1 MRYGGILAKF
11 LSVYGGS
18 PESSDEASRT
28 DVAVVFGVER
38 WFAPPREA
46 DSSPAT
52 NVYTGGM
59 AQTHP
64 WLLTRDFR
72 FMWWSQV
79 LSQVAEG
86 ISKLALLW
94 FVYAVT
100 GSPLKTTVIG
110 LLQTLPPIL
119 LGPFIGV
126 IVDRFPKK
134 TLLIGSDVARGVL
147 IGLIPCLVSIEHFTV
162 ESLYLLTFLFGVA
175 TAVFVPAL
183 SSAVPFMVARPQ
195 FTAANALLQSTT
207 SLGII
212 IGPAVSGLGI
222 AFSGSQDVL
231 CLNALTYFAS
241 AACLL
246 PIQLR
251 TPESMPATGVGW
263 KSFIR
268 HLFEGVRYAFFT
280 HHTLLILI
288 VLASVYTFG
297 SGAFTTLFPV
307 FARQLLGL
315 GPVEVG
321 YLWSWLGVGLLV
333 SSLAL
338 IRVSGWDLRGRLV
351 AITVSCALAGLAVV
365 GLTWTDEVRMAAVCV
380 ACVGIGLGTWTPI
393 AWGIIQEVAPPGMVG
408 RVMAVYTS
416 MATATSMA
424 GMSVFG
430 WVTESAGSVVS
441 IIGIGGVMFIL
452 AAGTAWFRGRVAR
465 HHAVVMRS
473 QIMLH

>member
-1 MRYGGILAKF
+1 
-11 LSVYGGS
+11 
-18 PESSDEASRT
+18 
-28 DVAVVFGVER
+28 
-38 WFAPPREA
+38 
-46 DSSPAT
+46 
-52 NVYTGGM
+52 M
-59 AQTHP
+59 AHAHR
-64 WLLTRDFR
+64 WLLTRDFS

-119 LGPFIGV
+119 FGPFIGV

-134 TLLIGSDVARGVL
+134 VILIGSDAARGVL
-147 IGLIPCLVSIEHFTV
+147 IGLIPCLVSIDNFTV
-162 ESLYLLTFLFGVA
+162 ESLYLLTFLFGMA
-175 TAVFVPAL
+175 TAVFVPTL

-212 IGPAVSGLGI
+212 IGPAVSGIGI

-246 PIQLR
+246 PIRLR
-251 TPESMPATGVGW
+251 AAEQVADDSAGW
-263 KSFIR
+263 RPFIR
-268 HLFEGVRYAFFT
+268 HLVEGLRYAFLT
-280 HHTLLILI
+280 HRTLLILI

-307 FARQLLGL
+307 FGRQLLGL

-321 YLWSWLGVGLLV
+321 YLWSWLGVGLLL
-333 SSLAL
+333 SSIGL
-338 IRVSGWDLRGRLV
+338 IRLSSWNLHKRLL
-351 AITVSCALAGLAVV
+351 AIAVSCALAGLAVV
-365 GLTWTDEVRMAAVCV
+365 GLTWTESFGVASAYVVCI
-380 ACVGIGLGTWTPI
+380 GIGLGTWTPI

-408 RVMAVYTS
+408 RVMAVYTA
-416 MATATSMA
+416 MATATSML
-424 GMSVFG
+424 GMSAFG
-430 WVTESAGSVVS
+430 WIAESFGSVVS
-441 IIGIGGVMFIL
+441 IIGIGGVMGVL
-452 AAGTAWFRGRVAR
+452 AWGSVWFGGRIRDAEVAETESGR
-465 HHAVVMRS
+465 
-473 QIMLH
+473 

>member
-1 MRYGGILAKF
+1 
-11 LSVYGGS
+11 
-18 PESSDEASRT
+18 
-28 DVAVVFGVER
+28 
-38 WFAPPREA
+38 
-46 DSSPAT
+46 
-52 NVYTGGM
+52 M
-59 AQTHP
+59 AQAHR

-119 LGPFIGV
+119 FGPFIGV

-134 TLLIGSDVARGVL
+134 AILIGSDVARGLL
-147 IGLIPCLVSIEHFTV
+147 IGLIPCLVSIENFTV
-162 ESLYLLTFLFGVA
+162 ESLYVLTLLFGVA
-175 TAVFVPAL
+175 TAVFVPTL

-246 PIQLR
+246 PIRLR
-251 TPESMPATGVGW
+251 AVESESTDDAGW
-263 KSFIR
+263 RPFIR
-268 HLFEGVRYAFFT
+268 HLLEGLRYAFLT
-280 HHTLLILI
+280 HRTLLILI
-288 VLASVYTFG
+288 VLASIYTFG

-307 FARQLLGL
+307 FGRQLLGL

-321 YLWSWLGVGLLV
+321 YLWSWLGVGLLL
-333 SSLAL
+333 SSLVL
-338 IRVSGWDLRGRLV
+338 IRLSAWDLQQRLV
-351 AITVSCALAGLAVV
+351 AITVSSALAGLAVV
-365 GLTWTDEVRMAAVCV
+365 VLTWTDDFRMASVCV
-380 ACVGIGLGTWTPI
+380 ICVGIGFGTWTPI
-393 AWGIIQEVAPPGMVG
+393 AWGIIQEMAPPGMVG
-408 RVMAVYTS
+408 RVMAVYTA

-424 GMSVFG
+424 GMSAFG
-430 WVTESAGSVVS
+430 WVTESAGSVAS
-441 IIGIGGVMFIL
+441 IIGIGGVMFVL
-452 AAGTAWFRGRVAR
+452 AAGTAWFGRRMGSAGMAEAR
-465 HHAVVMRS
+465 RET
-473 QIMLH
+473 

>member
-1 MRYGGILAKF
+1 MGHF
-11 LSVYGGS
+11 LPLLSL
-18 PESSDEASRT
+18 P
-28 DVAVVFGVER
+28 
-38 WFAPPREA
+38 
-46 DSSPAT
+46 DSTPAT
-52 NVYTGGM
+52 NVYTVDM
-59 AQTHP
+59 LHAHR
-64 WLLTRDFR
+64 WLLTRDFA

-119 LGPFIGV
+119 FGPFIGV
-126 IVDRFPKK
+126 IVDRLPKK
-134 TLLIGSDVARGVL
+134 AILIVSDVARGLL
-147 IGLIPCLVSIEHFTV
+147 IGLIPCLVSIENFTV
-162 ESLYLLTFLFGVA
+162 EALYVLTFLFGVA
-175 TAVFVPAL
+175 TAVFVPTL

-212 IGPAVSGLGI
+212 IGPAVSGIGI

-246 PIQLR
+246 PIRLR
-251 TPESMPATGVGW
+251 GTNQAVNESAGW
-263 KSFIR
+263 RPFIR
-268 HLFEGVRYAFFT
+268 HLVEGLRYAFLT
-280 HHTLLILI
+280 HRTLLILI

-307 FARQLLGL
+307 FGRQLLGL

-321 YLWSWLGVGLLV
+321 YLWSWLGVGFLLA
-333 SSLAL
+333 SIGL
-338 IRVSGWDLRGRLV
+338 IRLSAWDLARRLQ
-351 AITVSCALAGLAVV
+351 AIAASCAVAGLAVV
-365 GLTWTDEVRMAAVCV
+365 GLTWTESFGMASAYVVCI
-380 ACVGIGLGTWTPI
+380 GIGLGTWTPI

-408 RVMAVYTS
+408 RVMAVYTA
-416 MATATSMA
+416 MATATSML
-424 GMSVFG
+424 GMSAFG
-430 WVTESAGSVVS
+430 WVAESFGSIAS
-441 IIGIGGVMFIL
+441 IVGIGGVMGLL
-452 AAGTAWFRGRVAR
+452 AGGTAWFRGWTRR
-465 HHAVVMRS
+465 ETHLM
-473 QIMLH
+473 

>member
-1 MRYGGILAKF
+1 MGHFSPL
-11 LSVYGGS
+11 LSL
-18 PESSDEASRT
+18 P
-28 DVAVVFGVER
+28 
-38 WFAPPREA
+38 
-46 DSSPAT
+46 DSTPAA
-52 NVYTGGM
+52 NVYTGDM
-59 AQTHP
+59 LHAHR
-64 WLLTRDFR
+64 WLLTRDFA

-119 LGPFIGV
+119 FGPFIGV
-126 IVDRFPKK
+126 IVDRVPKK
-134 TLLIGSDVARGVL
+134 AILIVSDVARGLL
-147 IGLIPCLVSIEHFTV
+147 IGLIPCLVSIENFTV
-162 ESLYLLTFLFGVA
+162 EALYVLTFLFGVA
-175 TAVFVPAL
+175 TAVFVPTL

-212 IGPAVSGLGI
+212 IGPAVSGIGI

-246 PIQLR
+246 PIRLR
-251 TPESMPATGVGW
+251 GTNQAVNESAGW
-263 KSFIR
+263 RPFIR
-268 HLFEGVRYAFFT
+268 HLVEGLRYAFLT
-280 HHTLLILI
+280 HRTLLILI

-307 FARQLLGL
+307 FGRQLLGL

-321 YLWSWLGVGLLV
+321 YLWSWLGVGFLLA
-333 SSLAL
+333 SIGL
-338 IRVSGWDLRGRLV
+338 IRLSAWNLARRLQ
-351 AITVSCALAGLAVV
+351 AIAASCAVAGLAVV
-365 GLTWTDEVRMAAVCV
+365 GLTWTDSFGMAAAYVVCI
-380 ACVGIGLGTWTPI
+380 GIGLGTWTPI

-408 RVMAVYTS
+408 RVMAVYTA
-416 MATATSMA
+416 MATATSML
-424 GMSVFG
+424 GMSAFG
-430 WVTESAGSVVS
+430 WVAESFGSIAS
-441 IIGIGGVMFIL
+441 IVGIGGVMGVL
-452 AAGTAWFRGRVAR
+452 AGGTAWFRGWTRR
-465 HHAVVMRS
+465 ETHSM
-473 QIMLH
+473 

>member
-1 MRYGGILAKF
+1 MGHFSPL
-11 LSVYGGS
+11 LSL
-18 PESSDEASRT
+18 P
-28 DVAVVFGVER
+28 
-38 WFAPPREA
+38 
-46 DSSPAT
+46 DSTPAA
-52 NVYTGGM
+52 NVYTGDM
-59 AQTHP
+59 LHAHR
-64 WLLTRDFR
+64 WLLTRDFA

-119 LGPFIGV
+119 FGPFIGV
-126 IVDRFPKK
+126 IVDRLPKK
-134 TLLIGSDVARGVL
+134 AILIVSDVARGLL
-147 IGLIPCLVSIEHFTV
+147 IGLIPCLVSIENFTV
-162 ESLYLLTFLFGVA
+162 EALYVLTFLFGVA
-175 TAVFVPAL
+175 TAVFVPTL

-212 IGPAVSGLGI
+212 IGPAVSGIGI

-246 PIQLR
+246 PIRLR
-251 TPESMPATGVGW
+251 GTNQAVNESAGW
-263 KSFIR
+263 RPFIR
-268 HLFEGVRYAFFT
+268 HLVEGLRYAFLT
-280 HHTLLILI
+280 HRTLLILI

-307 FARQLLGL
+307 FGRQLLGL

-321 YLWSWLGVGLLV
+321 YLWSWLGVGFLLA
-333 SSLAL
+333 SIGL
-338 IRVSGWDLRGRLV
+338 IRLSAWNLARRLQ
-351 AITVSCALAGLAVV
+351 AIAASCAVAGLAVV
-365 GLTWTDEVRMAAVCV
+365 GLTWTDSFGMASAYVVCI
-380 ACVGIGLGTWTPI
+380 GIGLGTWTPI

-408 RVMAVYTS
+408 RVMAVYTA
-416 MATATSMA
+416 MATATSML
-424 GMSVFG
+424 GMSAFG
-430 WVTESAGSVVS
+430 WVAESFGSIAS
-441 IIGIGGVMFIL
+441 IVGIGGVMGVL
-452 AAGTAWFRGRVAR
+452 AGGTAWFRGWTRR
-465 HHAVVMRS
+465 ETHSM
-473 QIMLH
+473 

>member
-1 MRYGGILAKF
+1 MGHFSPL
-11 LSVYGGS
+11 LSL
-18 PESSDEASRT
+18 P
-28 DVAVVFGVER
+28 
-38 WFAPPREA
+38 
-46 DSSPAT
+46 DSTPAA
-52 NVYTGGM
+52 NVYTGDM
-59 AQTHP
+59 LHAHR
-64 WLLTRDFR
+64 WLLTRDFA

-119 LGPFIGV
+119 FGPFIGV
-126 IVDRFPKK
+126 IVDRLPKK
-134 TLLIGSDVARGVL
+134 AILIVSDVARGLL
-147 IGLIPCLVSIEHFTV
+147 IGLIPCLVSIENFTV
-162 ESLYLLTFLFGVA
+162 EALYILTFLFGVA
-175 TAVFVPAL
+175 TAVFVPTL

-212 IGPAVSGLGI
+212 IGPAVSGIGI

-246 PIQLR
+246 PIRLR
-251 TPESMPATGVGW
+251 GTNQAVNESAGW
-263 KSFIR
+263 RPFIR
-268 HLFEGVRYAFFT
+268 HLVEGLRYAFLT
-280 HHTLLILI
+280 HRTLLILI

-307 FARQLLGL
+307 FGRQLLGL

-321 YLWSWLGVGLLV
+321 YLWSWLGVGFLLA
-333 SSLAL
+333 SIGL
-338 IRVSGWDLRGRLV
+338 IRLSAWDLARRLQ
-351 AITVSCALAGLAVV
+351 AIAASCAVAGLAVV
-365 GLTWTDEVRMAAVCV
+365 GLTWTESFGMASAYVVCI
-380 ACVGIGLGTWTPI
+380 GIGLGTWTPI

-408 RVMAVYTS
+408 RVMAVYTA
-416 MATATSMA
+416 MATATSML
-424 GMSVFG
+424 GMSAFG
-430 WVTESAGSVVS
+430 WVAESFGSIAS
-441 IIGIGGVMFIL
+441 IVGIGGVMGVL
-452 AAGTAWFRGRVAR
+452 AGGTAWFRGWTRR
-465 HHAVVMRS
+465 ETHSM
-473 QIMLH
+473 

>member
-1 MRYGGILAKF
+1 MGHFSPL
-11 LSVYGGS
+11 LSL
-18 PESSDEASRT
+18 P
-28 DVAVVFGVER
+28 
-38 WFAPPREA
+38 
-46 DSSPAT
+46 DSTPAA
-52 NVYTGGM
+52 NVYTGDM
-59 AQTHP
+59 LHAHR
-64 WLLTRDFR
+64 WLLTRDFA

-119 LGPFIGV
+119 FGPFIGV
-126 IVDRFPKK
+126 IVDRLPKK
-134 TLLIGSDVARGVL
+134 AILIVSDVARGLL
-147 IGLIPCLVSIEHFTV
+147 IGLIPCLVSIENFTV
-162 ESLYLLTFLFGVA
+162 EALYILTFLFGVA
-175 TAVFVPAL
+175 TAVFVPTL

-212 IGPAVSGLGI
+212 IGPAVSGIGI

-246 PIQLR
+246 PIRLR
-251 TPESMPATGVGW
+251 GTNQAVNESAGW
-263 KSFIR
+263 RPFIR
-268 HLFEGVRYAFFT
+268 HLVEGLRYAFLT
-280 HHTLLILI
+280 HRTLLILI

-307 FARQLLGL
+307 FGRQLLGL

-321 YLWSWLGVGLLV
+321 YLWSWLGVGFLLA
-333 SSLAL
+333 SIGL
-338 IRVSGWDLRGRLV
+338 IRLSAWNLARRLQ
-351 AITVSCALAGLAVV
+351 AIAASCAVAGLAVV
-365 GLTWTDEVRMAAVCV
+365 GLTWTESFGMASAYVVCI
-380 ACVGIGLGTWTPI
+380 GIGLGTWTPI

-408 RVMAVYTS
+408 RVMAVYTA
-416 MATATSMA
+416 MATATSML
-424 GMSVFG
+424 GMSAFG
-430 WVTESAGSVVS
+430 WVAESFGSIAS
-441 IIGIGGVMFIL
+441 IVGIGGVMGVL
-452 AAGTAWFRGRVAR
+452 AGGTAWFRGWTRR
-465 HHAVVMRS
+465 ETHSM
-473 QIMLH
+473 

>member
-1 MRYGGILAKF
+1 MGHF
-11 LSVYGGS
+11 LPLLSLL
-18 PESSDEASRT
+18 
-28 DVAVVFGVER
+28 
-38 WFAPPREA
+38 
-46 DSSPAT
+46 DSTPAA
-52 NVYTGGM
+52 NVYTGDM
-59 AQTHP
+59 LHAHR
-64 WLLTRDFR
+64 WLLTRDFA

-119 LGPFIGV
+119 FGPFIGV
-126 IVDRFPKK
+126 IVDRLPKK
-134 TLLIGSDVARGVL
+134 AILIVSDVARGLL
-147 IGLIPCLVSIEHFTV
+147 IGLIPCLVSIENFTV
-162 ESLYLLTFLFGVA
+162 EALYILTFLFGVA
-175 TAVFVPAL
+175 TAVFVPTL

-212 IGPAVSGLGI
+212 IGPAVSGIGI

-246 PIQLR
+246 PIRLR
-251 TPESMPATGVGW
+251 GTNQAVNESAGW
-263 KSFIR
+263 RPFIR
-268 HLFEGVRYAFFT
+268 HLVEGLRYAFLT
-280 HHTLLILI
+280 HRTLLILI

-307 FARQLLGL
+307 FGRQLLGL

-321 YLWSWLGVGLLV
+321 YLWSWLGVGFLLA
-333 SSLAL
+333 SIGL
-338 IRVSGWDLRGRLV
+338 IRLSAWNLARRLQ
-351 AITVSCALAGLAVV
+351 AIAASCAVAGLAVV
-365 GLTWTDEVRMAAVCV
+365 GLTWTDSFGMAAAYVVCI
-380 ACVGIGLGTWTPI
+380 GIGLGTWTPI

-408 RVMAVYTS
+408 RVMAVYTA
-416 MATATSMA
+416 MATATSML
-424 GMSVFG
+424 GMSAFG
-430 WVTESAGSVVS
+430 WVAESFGSIAS
-441 IIGIGGVMFIL
+441 IVGIGGVMGVL
-452 AAGTAWFRGRVAR
+452 AGGTAWFRGWTRR
-465 HHAVVMRS
+465 ETHSM
-473 QIMLH
+473 

>member
-1 MRYGGILAKF
+1 MRETPLAS
-11 LSVYGGS
+11 LT
-18 PESSDEASRT
+18 AS
-28 DVAVVFGVER
+28 
-38 WFAPPREA
+38 APA
-46 DSSPAT
+46 A
-52 NVYTGGM
+52 NVYTGDM
-59 AQTHP
+59 SDTHR
-64 WLLTRDFR
+64 WLLTRDFS

-119 LGPFIGV
+119 FGPFIGV

-134 TLLIGSDVARGVL
+134 TILITSDVARGLL
-147 IGLIPCLVSIEHFTV
+147 IGLIPCLVSIENFTV
-162 ESLYLLTFLFGVA
+162 EALYVLTFLFGIA
-175 TAVFVPAL
+175 TAVFVPTL

-231 CLNALTYFAS
+231 CVNALTYFAS

-246 PIQLR
+246 PIRLR
-251 TPESMPATGVGW
+251 VTEQPPDDSAGW
-263 KSFIR
+263 RPFIR
-268 HLFEGVRYAFFT
+268 HLLEGLRYTFLT
-280 HHTLLILI
+280 HRTLLILI
-288 VLASVYTFG
+288 LLASVYTFG

-307 FARQLLGL
+307 FGRQLLGL

-321 YLWSWLGVGLLV
+321 YLWSWLGVGLLL
-333 SSLAL
+333 SSIGL
-338 IRVSGWDLRGRLV
+338 IRLSAWDLSKRLV
-351 AITVSCALAGLAVV
+351 AIAVSCAMAGVAVV
-365 GLTWTDEVRMAAVCV
+365 GLTWTDSVAMASVYVVCI
-380 ACVGIGLGTWTPI
+380 GIGLGTWTPI

-408 RVMAVYTS
+408 RVMAVYTA
-416 MATATSMA
+416 MATATSML
-424 GMSVFG
+424 GMSAFG
-430 WVTESAGSVVS
+430 WIAESFGSIASVL
-441 IIGIGGVMFIL
+441 GIGAVMGVL
-452 AAGTAWFRGRVAR
+452 AWGSAWFGGRIRNGGFAG
-465 HHAVVMRS
+465 
-473 QIMLH
+473 

>member
-1 MRYGGILAKF
+1 MGHF
-11 LSVYGGS
+11 LPLLSL
-18 PESSDEASRT
+18 P
-28 DVAVVFGVER
+28 
-38 WFAPPREA
+38 
-46 DSSPAT
+46 DSTPAA
-52 NVYTGGM
+52 NVYTGDM
-59 AQTHP
+59 LHAHR
-64 WLLTRDFR
+64 WLLTRDFA

-119 LGPFIGV
+119 FGPFIGV
-126 IVDRFPKK
+126 IVDRLPKK
-134 TLLIGSDVARGVL
+134 AILIVSDVARGLL
-147 IGLIPCLVSIEHFTV
+147 IGLIPCLVSIENFTV
-162 ESLYLLTFLFGVA
+162 EALYVLTFLFGVA
-175 TAVFVPAL
+175 TAVFVPTL

-212 IGPAVSGLGI
+212 IGPAVSGIGI

-246 PIQLR
+246 PIRLR
-251 TPESMPATGVGW
+251 GTNQAVNESAGW
-263 KSFIR
+263 RPFIR
-268 HLFEGVRYAFFT
+268 HLVEGLRYAFLT
-280 HHTLLILI
+280 HRTLLILI

-307 FARQLLGL
+307 FGRQLLGL

-321 YLWSWLGVGLLV
+321 YLWSWLGVGFLLA
-333 SSLAL
+333 SIGL
-338 IRVSGWDLRGRLV
+338 IRLSAWNLARRLQ
-351 AITVSCALAGLAVV
+351 AIAASCAVAGLAVV
-365 GLTWTDEVRMAAVCV
+365 GLTWTDSFGMAAAYVVCI
-380 ACVGIGLGTWTPI
+380 GIGLGTWTPI

-408 RVMAVYTS
+408 RVMAVYTA
-416 MATATSMA
+416 MATATSML
-424 GMSVFG
+424 GMSAFG
-430 WVTESAGSVVS
+430 WVAESFGSIAS
-441 IIGIGGVMFIL
+441 IVGIGGVMGVL
-452 AAGTAWFRGRVAR
+452 AGGTAWFRGWTRR
-465 HHAVVMRS
+465 ETHSM
-473 QIMLH
+473 

>member
-1 MRYGGILAKF
+1 MVHAHR
-11 LSVYGGS
+11 
-18 PESSDEASRT
+18 
-28 DVAVVFGVER
+28 
-38 WFAPPREA
+38 
-46 DSSPAT
+46 
-52 NVYTGGM
+52 
-59 AQTHP
+59 
-64 WLLTRDFR
+64 WLLTRDFS
-72 FMWWSQV
+72 FLWWSQV

-110 LLQTLPPIL
+110 LLQTLSPIL

-126 IVDRFPKK
+126 LVDRVPKK
-134 TLLIGSDVARGVL
+134 AILIGSDVARGLL
-147 IGLIPCLVSIEHFTV
+147 IGLIPCLVSIENFTV
-162 ESLYLLTFLFGVA
+162 ESLYVLTFLFGVA
-175 TAVFVPAL
+175 TAVFVPTL

-212 IGPAVSGLGI
+212 IGPAVSGIGI

-246 PIQLR
+246 PIKLR
-251 TPESMPATGVGW
+251 ATDQAADDSAGW
-263 KSFIR
+263 RPFMR
-268 HLFEGVRYAFFT
+268 HLLEGLRYAFLT
-280 HHTLLILI
+280 HRTLLILI
-288 VLASVYTFG
+288 LLASIYTFG

-307 FARQLLGL
+307 FGRQLLGL

-333 SSLAL
+333 SSMGL
-338 IRVSGWDLRGRLV
+338 IRLSAWNIHKRLL
-351 AITVSCALAGLAVV
+351 AIAASSALAGLAVV
-365 GLTWTDEVRMAAVCV
+365 GLTWTDSFGMASAYVVCI
-380 ACVGIGLGTWTPI
+380 GIGLGTWTPI

-408 RVMAVYTS
+408 RVMAVYTA
-416 MATATSMA
+416 MATATSML

-430 WVTESAGSVVS
+430 WVAESFGSITSV
-441 IIGIGGVMFIL
+441 IGIAGVMGVL
-452 AAGTAWFRGRVAR
+452 AWGSAWFGGASVQNTDCAKRQPMERP
-465 HHAVVMRS
+465 
-473 QIMLH
+473 

>member
-1 MRYGGILAKF
+1 MAQ
-11 LSVYGGS
+11 LS
-18 PESSDEASRT
+18 
-28 DVAVVFGVER
+28 
-38 WFAPPREA
+38 APLSLG
-46 DSSPAT
+46 DPAPAA
-52 NVYTGGM
+52 NVYTGDM
-59 AQTHP
+59 VHARR
-64 WLLTRDFR
+64 WLLTRDFS

-119 LGPFIGV
+119 FGPFIGV

-134 TLLIGSDVARGVL
+134 AILIVSDVARGVL
-147 IGLIPCLVSIEHFTV
+147 IGLIPCLVSIENFTV
-162 ESLYLLTFLFGVA
+162 EALYVLTFLFGVA
-175 TAVFVPAL
+175 TAVFVPTL

-241 AACLL
+241 AACLF
-246 PIQLR
+246 PIKLR
-251 TPESMPATGVGW
+251 AAEQAADSDSGW
-263 KSFIR
+263 RPFIR
-268 HLFEGVRYAFFT
+268 HLLEGLRYAFLT
-280 HHTLLILI
+280 HRTLLILI
-288 VLASVYTFG
+288 LLASLYTFG

-307 FARQLLGL
+307 FGRQLLGL

-321 YLWSWLGVGLLV
+321 YLWSWLGVGLLL
-333 SSLAL
+333 SSMAL
-338 IRVSGWDLRGRLV
+338 IRLSGWELHQRLF
-351 AITVSCALAGLAVV
+351 AIAASCTLAGLAVL
-365 GLTWTDEVRMAAVCV
+365 GLTATGSFAMASAYVVCI
-380 ACVGIGLGTWTPI
+380 GIGLGTWTPI

-408 RVMAVYTS
+408 RVMAVYTA
-416 MATATSMA
+416 MATATSML
-424 GMSVFG
+424 GMSAFG
-430 WVTESAGSVVS
+430 WVAESFGSIASVV
-441 IIGIGGVMFIL
+441 GIGGVMGLL
-452 AAGTAWFRGRVAR
+452 AWGSAWFGGWMAR
-465 HHAVVMRS
+465 ATSGGNAITER
-473 QIMLH
+473 

>member
-1 MRYGGILAKF
+1 MGHFSPL
-11 LSVYGGS
+11 LSL
-18 PESSDEASRT
+18 P
-28 DVAVVFGVER
+28 
-38 WFAPPREA
+38 
-46 DSSPAT
+46 DSTPAA
-52 NVYTGGM
+52 NVYTGDM
-59 AQTHP
+59 LHAHR
-64 WLLTRDFR
+64 WLLTRDFA

-119 LGPFIGV
+119 FGPFIGV
-126 IVDRFPKK
+126 IVDRLPKK
-134 TLLIGSDVARGVL
+134 AILIVSDVARGLL
-147 IGLIPCLVSIEHFTV
+147 IGLIPCLVSIENFTV
-162 ESLYLLTFLFGVA
+162 EALYVLTFLFGVA
-175 TAVFVPAL
+175 TAVFVPTL

-212 IGPAVSGLGI
+212 IGPAVSGIGI

-246 PIQLR
+246 PIRLR
-251 TPESMPATGVGW
+251 GTNQAVNESAGW
-263 KSFIR
+263 RPFIR
-268 HLFEGVRYAFFT
+268 HLVEGLRYAFLT
-280 HHTLLILI
+280 HRTLLILI

-307 FARQLLGL
+307 FGRQLLGL

-321 YLWSWLGVGLLV
+321 YLWSWLGVGFLLA
-333 SSLAL
+333 SIGL
-338 IRVSGWDLRGRLV
+338 IRLSAWNLARRLQ
-351 AITVSCALAGLAVV
+351 AIAASCAVAGLAVV
-365 GLTWTDEVRMAAVCV
+365 GLTWTDSFGMAAAYVVCI
-380 ACVGIGLGTWTPI
+380 GIGLGTWTPI

-408 RVMAVYTS
+408 RVMAVYTA
-416 MATATSMA
+416 MATATSML
-424 GMSVFG
+424 GMSAFG
-430 WVTESAGSVVS
+430 WVAESFGSIAS
-441 IIGIGGVMFIL
+441 IVGIGGVMGVL
-452 AAGTAWFRGRVAR
+452 AGGTAWFRGWTRR
-465 HHAVVMRS
+465 ETHSM
-473 QIMLH
+473 